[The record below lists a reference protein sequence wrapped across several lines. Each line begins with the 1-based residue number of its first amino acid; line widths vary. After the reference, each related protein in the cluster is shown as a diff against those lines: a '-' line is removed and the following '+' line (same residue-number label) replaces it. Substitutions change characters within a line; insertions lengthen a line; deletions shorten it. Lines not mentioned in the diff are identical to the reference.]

1 MLKLLEKTYLVA
13 IYFDQGFIMPAV
25 FFFIPDPNRPRHYT
39 VAPGIVVQTPLLR
52 TRSPQQSRAMK
63 APYYRARGF
72 FDLQSNQFV
81 EFDVFIKDKDTQEY
95 VRCPSK
101 NEIWAQLNRLPYTGD
116 DLVVHYG
123 LDGNIQSLELLP
135 V

>member
-1 MLKLLEKTYLVA
+1 
-13 IYFDQGFIMPAV
+13 MPVV
-25 FFFIPDPNRPRHYT
+25 FFFIPDPDRPRQYV
-39 VAPGIVVQTPLLR
+39 VAPGVVVQTPLLR
-52 TRSPQQSRAMK
+52 TRSEQSRAMK
-63 APYYRARGF
+63 APYYRAHGF
-72 FDLQSNQFV
+72 FDLHSEQFV

-123 LDGNIQSLELLP
+123 LDGNIQRLELLP